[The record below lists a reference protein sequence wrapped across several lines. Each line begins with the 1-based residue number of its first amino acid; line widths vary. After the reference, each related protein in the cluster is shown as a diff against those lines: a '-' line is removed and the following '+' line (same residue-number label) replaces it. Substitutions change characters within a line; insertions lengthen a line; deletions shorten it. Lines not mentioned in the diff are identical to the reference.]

1 MKPLDQ
7 ANSTDAGKLDNPQVD
22 DSKTKEKDVKEEDL
36 HKSGLN
42 VKVDGKDNST
52 VGVGGNFINSVI
64 DMTKKEE
71 YHYNA
76 ENFNAPNFNAGN
88 LSNSNAVIGNGNIV
102 ISVTDSLD
110 SQALAEYGRFFVIGL
125 CFYHGLSVSDFLSV
139 LDVTK
144 KYLSQ
149 KIGKGHKLNFPSR
162 HPDVETHEEFDAERL
177 SVTIK
182 FKLKDGVSVGDIFT
196 KVVKKEYVPELFN
209 YTSILSE
216 TVETQPNNWEL
227 RWRSAVGLG
236 QISELD
242 VRYVFNKLINVWA
255 QDERAFVRAT
265 VGYYFY
271 YILSG
276 DANLPDGAQKFLL
289 EMLEKWATP
298 KDFKENNWK
307 YKWTVAA
314 ICEKIAHLKN
324 EQAQM
329 LANKYLEQVAG
340 INHVRVADSVVHAL
354 VDWSIKQKFPQVF
367 KLLVRWIESGSAGD
381 DKKEENPFEIRC
393 IVALVAFSVIVETNY
408 ELINDEGN
416 KQENIFPV
424 DVLKGVWEKRT
435 KKENL
440 WNGVVSIGIRYF
452 DFKLGHY
459 FFEMIENWTKIA
471 PDKEFLVEFVSSWL
485 KEIYLNVHSKTHL
498 ENRLKNVWAK
508 SSNKTLKSIA
518 QLAQE
523 KIKKSI

>member
-1 MKPLDQ
+1 MNPLDK
-7 ANSTDAGKLDNPQVD
+7 DRLEKDNENLEKPQVD
-22 DSKTKEKDVKEEDL
+22 DSKKEKDVEEEVS
-36 HKSGLN
+36 KGGAS

-52 VGVGGNFINSVI
+52 IGVGGDFINSFI
-64 DMTKKEE
+64 DMAKKEE
-71 YHYNA
+71 HHYNV
-76 ENFNAPNFNAGN
+76 EKLNAPNLSAGS

-102 ISVTDSLD
+102 INVNDNLD

-125 CFYHGLSVSDFLSV
+125 CFYHGLSVPDFLSV
-139 LDVTK
+139 LDATK

-149 KIGKGHKLNFPSR
+149 KIGKGNKINFPSR
-162 HPDVETHEEFDAERL
+162 HPDVKTLEEFDSERL

-182 FKLKDGVSVGDIFT
+182 FLLEDGVSVGDIFT
-196 KVVKKEYVPELFN
+196 KVVKKDYVPELFN
-209 YTSILSE
+209 YATILSE
-216 TVETQPNNWEL
+216 IVETQPNNWEM

-276 DANLPDGAQKFLL
+276 DAALPEGAQKFLL

-298 KDFKENNWK
+298 KDFKESKWK

-324 EQAQM
+324 EQAQI
-329 LANKYLEQVAG
+329 LANKYLELVAG

-367 KLLVRWIESGSAGD
+367 RLLVSWAESGSAGD
-381 DKKEENPFEIRC
+381 KDEDNPYEIRC
-393 IVALVAFSVIVETNY
+393 IVALVAFSAIVEVNY
-408 ELINDEGN
+408 DLLNDKDNQREF
-416 KQENIFPV
+416 IFPV
-424 DVLKGVWEKRT
+424 DVLRTIWENQSD
-435 KKENL
+435 KENFWL
-440 WNGVVSIGIRYF
+440 GMVSIGVRYF
-452 DFKLGHY
+452 DFKMGHY
-459 FFEMIENWTKIA
+459 FFDMLESWTEIVS
-471 PDKEFLVEFVSSWL
+471 DKEFLADFVSSWL
-485 KEIYLNVHSKTHL
+485 KAIYFDAHSKTHL

-508 SSNKTLKSIA
+508 SKNKTLKSIA
-518 QLAQE
+518 QLTQE
-523 KIKKSI
+523 KIKKGI